1 MPTAARIIVALA
13 IIGIR
18 IDLYHVEESLY
29 MASFLLEVGFDSM
42 LEFVQILNFNDAR
55 YSSSSAASVN
65 RKMDFGNAFPTFQI
79 FFHDFIAYY
88 LFFSFIFV
96 FDYLIV
102 FIYFCQYF
110 IKSIMEY
117 NGYLYFIMLFIFQI
131 KLLYF
136 VRFEV
141 IIGYR

>member
-1 MPTAARIIVALA
+1 MPSAARIIVALA

-79 FFHDFIAYY
+79 FFHDFIAFY
-88 LFFSFIFV
+88 LFFSFI

-110 IKSIMEY
+110 IKSGY
-117 NGYLYFIMLFIFQI
+117 YCYLYFIMLLIFQI

>member
-1 MPTAARIIVALA
+1 MPSAARIIVALA

-18 IDLYHVEESLY
+18 IDPYHVEVSLY
-29 MASFLLEVGFDSM
+29 MASFLLEVGFAAM
-42 LEFVQILNFNDAR
+42 LEFIQILNFNIAG
-55 YSSSSAASVN
+55 YSSSLAASVN

-79 FFHDFIAYY
+79 FFHDFIAFY
-88 LFFSFIFV
+88 LFFSFI

-110 IKSIMEY
+110 IKSGY
-117 NGYLYFIMLFIFQI
+117 YCYLYFIMLLIFQI